1 MKHLQHTG
9 LVVLLTAYVTVAFTA
24 QMMALTVPAT
34 SFSSQQMQE
43 LGSTPPMP
51 SGHRI
56 ELKRH
61 VPALKVV
68 IDLAGAERDQEFPEF
83 NPDFHRLPFHPEP
96 YLLTKHT
103 ASLPK
108 RGPPFR

>member
-1 MKHLQHTG
+1 MKPLQHIGIT
-9 LVVLLTAYVTVAFTA
+9 VLLSAYVTVAFTT

-51 SGHRI
+51 AGHRI

-68 IDLAGAERDQEFPEF
+68 IDLAGAAREQEFPEF
-83 NPDFHRLPFHPEP
+83 NPGFHRLPFHPEP
-96 YLLTKHT
+96 YLLTEHT
-103 ASLPK
+103 VSTPK
-108 RGPPFR
+108 RGPPVR